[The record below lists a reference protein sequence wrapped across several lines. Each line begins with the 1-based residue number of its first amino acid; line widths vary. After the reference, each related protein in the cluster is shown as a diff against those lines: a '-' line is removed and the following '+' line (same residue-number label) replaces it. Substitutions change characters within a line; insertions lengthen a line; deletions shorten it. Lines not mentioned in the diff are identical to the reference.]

1 MSDLTKLTKAQ
12 LISVIEEQEE
22 NKWDNFKEEFGM
34 TFTTDEEWIDF
45 FKKIKDH
52 AVDIAKQ
59 EWMAEMRRQALG
71 KIM

>member
-34 TFTTDEEWIDF
+34 TYNTDEEWIEF
-45 FKKIKDH
+45 FKNIK
-52 AVDIAKQ
+52 AN
-59 EWMAEMRRQALG
+59 AEKDLMEELRKQALG
-71 KIM
+71 KLM

>member
-34 TFTTDEEWIDF
+34 TYNTDEEWIEF
-45 FKKIKDH
+45 FKKIKDNS
-52 AVDIAKQ
+52 VNEVMGELRK
-59 EWMAEMRRQALG
+59 QALG
-71 KIM
+71 KLM

>member
-34 TFTTDEEWIDF
+34 TYNTDEEWIEF
-45 FKKIKDH
+45 FKKIKENS
-52 AVDIAKQ
+52 VNEVMTELRK
-59 EWMAEMRRQALG
+59 QALG
-71 KIM
+71 KLM

>member
-34 TFTTDEEWIDF
+34 TYNTDEEWIEF
-45 FKKIKDH
+45 SFILF
-52 AVDIAKQ
+52 V
-59 EWMAEMRRQALG
+59 
-71 KIM
+71 

>member
-34 TFTTDEEWIDF
+34 TYNTDEEWIEF
-45 FKKIKDH
+45 FKKIKENS
-52 AVDIAKQ
+52 VNEVMK
-59 EWMAEMRRQALG
+59 ELRKQALG
-71 KIM
+71 KLM

>member
-34 TFTTDEEWIDF
+34 TYNTEEECIEF
-45 FKKIKDH
+45 IKKIKDKS
-52 AVDIAKQ
+52 VNEVMGELRK
-59 EWMAEMRRQALG
+59 QALG
-71 KIM
+71 KL

>member
-34 TFTTDEEWIDF
+34 TYNTDEEWIEF
-45 FKKIKDH
+45 FKNIKAN
-52 AVDIAKQ
+52 AVKDLMEELRK
-59 EWMAEMRRQALG
+59 QALG
-71 KIM
+71 KLM

>member
-45 FKKIKDH
+45 FMKIKDH

-59 EWMAEMRRQALG
+59 EWMAEMRKQALG
-71 KIM
+71 KII